1 MKKQEIHHVTV
12 LDIGTKSLRLIVLEN
27 QNEYKILAAT
37 TVSIDYIKRGVV
49 QDIDALTQSI
59 RIAIAQIHKIY
70 LAHID
75 KVVVTISGVCV
86 GSISNRAELAIK
98 HKTGLITENA
108 IQELYEKVEARIP
121 ASIIQNKKVVHII
134 PQEFRID
141 GKKTSS
147 LHPHN
152 LRGSVIDVKAL
163 CIFVQKQHLDA
174 ILCACE
180 EADLVVDDVIVGEY
194 AFTKKQIREADRLA
208 GVCVVNIGADTTTVT
223 TYDEGVPL
231 LLDVFP
237 IGSQD
242 ITKDLALGLKVPI
255 PQAEQ
260 IKLDPTQGLQYL
272 AKELTEVL
280 IKRQNIAI
288 KKDQR
293 EKALYMNLE
302 ERYHE
307 IVYARLIDIFELVQQ
322 HVRKIKK
329 DRLLPAGIIIHGA
342 GGRIEDASIIA
353 KEILHL
359 PVQVFPEAQV
369 YKQACKHKQSE
380 HVIHVADTLTTYAS
394 GVFYLTQHEE
404 EHGPVTRG
412 PLDKATF
419 FDKVMVWVK
428 QFLP

>member
-1 MKKQEIHHVTV
+1 
-12 LDIGTKSLRLIVLEN
+12 VLEN
-27 QNEYKILAAT
+27 QGDYKVLAAT
-37 TVSIDYIKRGVV
+37 TVGVEYIKRGVV

-59 RIAIAQIHKIY
+59 RIAISQIHKIY

-75 KVVVTISGVCV
+75 KVVVSLGGVCI
-86 GSISNRAELAIK
+86 GSISNRAELTVK
-98 HKTGLITENA
+98 HKTHVITERT
-108 IQELYEKVEARIP
+108 IDELYEKIEATIP
-121 ASIIQNKKVVHII
+121 TNIIQNKKVVHII

-141 GKKTSS
+141 GKKIPS
-147 LHPHN
+147 LHPEKMHGTS
-152 LRGSVIDVKAL
+152 LDMKAL
-163 CIFVQKQHLDA
+163 CIYVQKPHLDA

-180 EADLVVDDVIVGEY
+180 EADLIVDDVVIGEY
-194 AFTKKQIREADRLA
+194 AFTKKLIREADRLA
-208 GVCVVNIGADTTTVT
+208 GVCIVNIGADTTTVC

-237 IGSQD
+237 IGSLD

-255 PQAEQ
+255 AQAEQ
-260 IKLDPTQGLQYL
+260 IKLDPSAGLQFL
-272 AKELTEVL
+272 ARELTEVL
-280 IKRQNIAI
+280 IKKQNIAI

-329 DRLLPAGIIIHGA
+329 DKLLPAGIIIHGA
-342 GGRIEDASIIA
+342 GGRVEDASIIA

-359 PVQVFPEAQV
+359 PVQVFPEV
-369 YKQACKHKQSE
+369 STYTKVCKHKQSE
-380 HVIHVADTLTTYAS
+380 SVIQRADTLTTYAA
-394 GVFYLTQHEE
+394 GVFYITQHDEE
-404 EHGPVTRG
+404 YGPISRG
-412 PLDKATF
+412 PIDKSTF
-419 FDKVMVWVK
+419 FDKVFMWIK

>member
-27 QNEYKILAAT
+27 QNDYKILAAT

-59 RIAIAQIHKIY
+59 RIAISQIHKIY

-75 KVVVTISGVCV
+75 KVVVSLSGVCV

-98 HKTGLITENA
+98 NKTGLITESA
-108 IQELYEKVEARIP
+108 IQDLYEKVEARIP
-121 ASIIQNKKVVHII
+121 PSIIQNKKVVHIV

-141 GKKTSS
+141 GKKISS

-152 LRGSVIDVKAL
+152 LKGSVIDVKAL
-163 CIFVQKQHLDA
+163 CIYVHKQHLDA

-180 EADLVVDDVIVGEY
+180 EADLVVEDVVIGEY
-194 AFTKKQIREADRLA
+194 AFTKKQIKESDRLA

-255 PQAEQ
+255 AQAEQ
-260 IKLDPTQGLQYL
+260 IKLDPTQGLEFL

-307 IVYARLIDIFELVQQ
+307 IVYARLIDIFELVQE

-342 GGRIEDASIIA
+342 GGRVEDASIIA

-359 PVQVFPEAQV
+359 PVQVFPETSV
-369 YKQACKHKQSE
+369 YKQMCKHKQSE
-380 HVIHVADTLTTYAS
+380 QIIHTTDALTTYAS
-394 GVFYLTQHEE
+394 GVFYITQHDEE
-404 EHGPVTRG
+404 DGPVHKG
-412 PLDKATF
+412 ALDKSTV
-419 FDKVMVWVK
+419 FDRVLTWVK